1 MRQRLIRTV
10 RKTVNQ
16 DSGKDVSAWAPG
28 RPPIEA
34 ESAGQQTAGCH
45 PRRQKSALVADSA
58 PRCPRRWWWRW
69 KEGPTRALPRTEVQ
83 PGAGR
88 NRIGA
93 GKVGSGLPVCPLPPT
108 RSERPPHGKG
118 QDGGGRARTVGAPG
132 GPRAGNGPGL
142 YFGKRRGR
150 GPTNPRHGF
159 RELVGW
165 GHLPCPALQ
174 DPIRRKRGDS
184 AISLGFAFSPPI
196 ITTGRPRI
204 DQQPSKNAAPTVG
217 GRPPD
222 HPPPQPRPKR
232 LKNPYA

>member
-1 MRQRLIRTV
+1 MGARQAADRGGERGPTNRRLP
-10 RKTVNQ
+10 
-16 DSGKDVSAWAPG
+16 SAAPEKA
-28 RPPIEA
+28 P
-34 ESAGQQTAGCH
+34 QWQT
-45 PRRQKSALVADSA
+45 RRQ
-58 PRCPRRWWWRW
+58 
-69 KEGPTRALPRTEVQ
+69 
-83 PGAGR
+83 GA
-88 NRIGA
+88 
-93 GKVGSGLPVCPLPPT
+93 
-108 RSERPPHGKG
+108 H
-118 QDGGGRARTVGAPG
+118 DGGGGGGKRGRREPCREPRFNPALVGIGSVLEKSGRACASAPSHQPVPSAHPMERAGRGGRAKTVGAPG

-150 GPTNPRHGF
+150 GPTIPRHGF

-204 DQQPSKNAAPTVG
+204 DQHPSKNAAPTVR
-217 GRPPD
+217 GRPPE

-232 LKNPYA
+232 LKDPYA

>member
-1 MRQRLIRTV
+1 MGARQ
-10 RKTVNQ
+10 
-16 DSGKDVSAWAPG
+16 A
-28 RPPIEA
+28 
-34 ESAGQQTAGCH
+34 
-45 PRRQKSALVADSA
+45 AD
-58 PRCPRRWWWRW
+58 R
-69 KEGPTRALPRTEVQ
+69 
-83 PGAGR
+83 
-88 NRIGA
+88 
-93 GKVGSGLPVCPLPPT
+93 
-108 RSERPPHGKG
+108 
-118 QDGGGRARTVGAPG
+118 GGE
-132 GPRAGNGPGL
+132 
-142 YFGKRRGR
+142 R
-150 GPTNPRHGF
+150 GPTNRRLPSAAPEKAPQWQTRRQGAHVGGGGGGKRGRREPCREPRSNPALVGIGTVLVKSGRACPSAPSHQPVPSAHPMEKGRTGGGGRKRWGPLEVPVQGTALVCTSGNGEAEALRIPRHGF

>member
-16 DSGKDVSAWAPG
+16 YSGKDVSAWAPG

-45 PRRQKSALVADSA
+45 PRRQRKGAPVADSA

-118 QDGGGRARTVGAPG
+118 RTGEGEGKNGGGPWRSPCRERPWSVLRGTERPRPYESPVMVSESWLGGAT
-132 GPRAGNGPGL
+132 
-142 YFGKRRGR
+142 Y
-150 GPTNPRHGF
+150 
-159 RELVGW
+159 
-165 GHLPCPALQ
+165 PALHYRS
-174 DPIRRKRGDS
+174 PS
-184 AISLGFAFSPPI
+184 AGKEGI
-196 ITTGRPRI
+196 
-204 DQQPSKNAAPTVG
+204 QPSV
-217 GRPPD
+217 
-222 HPPPQPRPKR
+222 
-232 LKNPYA
+232 

>member
-1 MRQRLIRTV
+1 M
-10 RKTVNQ
+10 
-16 DSGKDVSAWAPG
+16 
-28 RPPIEA
+28 PPLEA
-34 ESAGQQTAGCH
+34 TSVGQQDAGCR
-45 PRRQKSALVADSA
+45 PRRQKKGAPVADSA

-69 KEGPTRALPRTEVQ
+69 KEGPTRALPRAEVQ

-118 QDGGGRARTVGAPG
+118 QDGGGGRERW
-132 GPRAGNGPGL
+132 GPLEVPVQGTALVCTSGNGEAEAL
-142 YFGKRRGR
+142 RI
-150 GPTNPRHGF
+150 PRHGF

-217 GRPPD
+217 GRPPE